1 MLKYYLKW
9 SAINN
14 FTTSISSVI
23 STNSMLYSIN
33 IPNPSYESIITL
45 NYVGKDIIGQF
56 GSLLYSWKKG
66 KNSDVEPLKHIIY
79 GGIFLQTSFFIENL
93 TPLITNSSYIL
104 PILGFSN
111 IIKNI
116 SFISIGSVNIQN
128 IQKISKGHNIGEIY
142 SKIASINTIASTLGM
157 VIGIVI
163 IHFVP
168 SHTIRTL
175 CILPFLSVINIYSL
189 QKMCILI

>member
-1 MLKYYLKW
+1 MYIYYILKLLRYYLKW

-23 STNSMLYSIN
+23 STNSMLHSIN

-79 GGIFLQTSFFIENL
+79 GGIFLQTSFFI
-93 TPLITNSSYIL
+93 
-104 PILGFSN
+104 
-111 IIKNI
+111 
-116 SFISIGSVNIQN
+116 
-128 IQKISKGHNIGEIY
+128 
-142 SKIASINTIASTLGM
+142 
-157 VIGIVI
+157 
-163 IHFVP
+163 
-168 SHTIRTL
+168 
-175 CILPFLSVINIYSL
+175 
-189 QKMCILI
+189 

>member
-23 STNSMLYSIN
+23 STNSMLHSIN

-79 GGIFLQTSFFIENL
+79 GGIFLQTSFFIENS

-142 SKIASINTIASTLGM
+142 SKISSINTIASTFGM

-189 QKMCILI
+189 HKMCILS

>member
-23 STNSMLYSIN
+23 STNSMLHSIN

-142 SKIASINTIASTLGM
+142 SKISSINTIASTFGM

-175 CILPFLSVINIYSL
+175 FILPFLSIINIYSL

>member
-23 STNSMLYSIN
+23 STNSMLHSIN

-79 GGIFLQTSFFIENL
+79 GGIFLQTSFCIENL

-128 IQKISKGHNIGEIY
+128 IQQISKGHNIGEIY

-189 QKMCILI
+189 QKMCILS